1 MKNAKKLIA
10 LVLSLLLLAGLGAAA
25 LAEDTSVTVT
35 DMSGREITLK
45 EPATRVVALTAADCE
60 ILYAIGAGK
69 TLVGRGEYCDYPAEV
84 FDVPSVQS
92 GYETNIEQ
100 IMALEPQVV
109 LMATMAQSVEQ
120 VEALEKAGIAV
131 VVSDAQDIEGV
142 YTAIRMIGKLMGYDD
157 NAESLIAGMQDTFAG
172 LKEAS
177 KGDGS
182 ESVYFEVSPLQWG
195 LWTAG
200 TGTFMDEI
208 TQLLGLKNAF
218 GDVEGWGEIS
228 EEQVIERAPDY
239 IVTITMYYGEGP
251 TPEEEIMNRAG
262 WENIPAVANDKILNL
277 QNNELSRPG
286 PRLADGAELMYEFIY
301 GTEEEVLDPAA

>member
-10 LVLSLLLLAGLGAAA
+10 LALSLLLLAGLGLSA
-25 LAEDTSVTVT
+25 LAEDPAVTVT
-35 DMSGREITLK
+35 DMGGREITLK

-60 ILYAIGAGK
+60 ILYAIGAGE

-109 LMATMAQSVEQ
+109 LMGTMAQSLEQ

-142 YTAIRMIGKLMGYDD
+142 YTAIRMIGTLMGYAD
-157 NAESLIAGMQDTFAG
+157 NAEALVAEMQDTFAG
-172 LKEAS
+172 LKELAA
-177 KGDGS
+177 GDGS

-218 GDVEGWGEIS
+218 ADVEGWGEIS

-251 TPEEEIMNRAG
+251 TPVEEILSRPG
-262 WENIPAVANDKILNL
+262 WEGIPAVANGKILNL

-286 PRLADGAELMYEFIY
+286 PRLADGAKMLYDFVY
-301 GTEEEVLDPAA
+301 GTEEALDNAA

>member
-1 MKNAKKLIA
+1 MKNTKKLIA
-10 LVLSLLLLAGLGAAA
+10 LALSLLMLAGLGMSA
-25 LAEDTSVTVT
+25 LADDAAVTVT
-35 DMSGREITLK
+35 DMGGREITLK

-60 ILYAIGAGK
+60 ILYAIGAGE

-109 LMATMAQSVEQ
+109 LMGTMAQSLEQ

-142 YTAIRMIGKLMGYDD
+142 YTAIRMIGTLMGYDE
-157 NAESLIAGMQDTFAG
+157 NAEALVAGMQDTFAG
-172 LKEAS
+172 LKELAA
-177 KGDGS
+177 GDGS

-208 TQLLGLKNAF
+208 TQLMGLKNAF
-218 GDVEGWGEIS
+218 ADVEGWGEIS

-251 TPEEEIMNRAG
+251 TPVEEILSRPG
-262 WENIPAVANDKILNL
+262 WEGIPAVANGKILNL
-277 QNNELSRPG
+277 QDNELSRPG
-286 PRLADGAELMYEFIY
+286 PRLADGAKMLYDFVY
-301 GTEEEVLDPAA
+301 GTEEALDNAA